1 MSTQKEEFLKE
12 KIKYEKS
19 ESKNKIIPEIKINN
33 IIKTAN
39 NDNKG
44 EDKQKECVKSVV
56 KYKYD
61 PNNPYPKYILGE
73 DENFYL
79 NIYNFLKN
87 GLIKNKRSWPNYIEE
102 IKDKRKKIKK
112 K

>member
-1 MSTQKEEFLKE
+1 MNHFNILYDRDEYDDFKDFSTQKEEFLKE
-12 KIKYEKS
+12 SIKYETS
-19 ESKNKIIPEIKINN
+19 ESKSKKIQEIKINN

-87 GLIKNKRSWPNYIEE
+87 RVNLQ
-102 IKDKRKKIKK
+102 
-112 K
+112 